1 MVIHAGRLT
10 EPPSIVPTRLL
21 RQLFRQV
28 RPGSA
33 RLPAHGMHPPL
44 LPRERVLVT
53 EQEADGV
60 PVVATTYALHHLYR
74 SGSLTTWQRL
84 PWEEIG
90 RVHWER
96 RTGVLTMVQFPGGPQ
111 STVRLRLSPSSAMPA
126 LVRERVA
133 ATEIAAAEIALTGYP
148 STVRARRRPGTSR
161 IMWIVLLGPGVDP
174 HDPQVQ
180 AGIDAATRDLRVR
193 LGL

>member
-1 MVIHAGRLT
+1 MTTHAGRLT
-10 EPPSIVPTRLL
+10 EPLSIVPTRLVRQAL
-21 RQLFRQV
+21 RQLRT
-28 RPGSA
+28 RGA

-44 LPRERVLVT
+44 QSDERVLIA
-53 EQEADGV
+53 EEEAGGV
-60 PVVATTYALHHLYR
+60 PVVATTFALHHV
-74 SGSLTTWQRL
+74 GQPAGTATWQRL
-84 PWEEIG
+84 PWEEMG

-96 RTGVLTMVQFPGGPQ
+96 RTGVLTMVRFPGGPQ
-111 STVRLRLSPSSAMPA
+111 RTVRLRLSPSSALPA

-148 STVRARRRPGTSR
+148 STVRARRRPGTTR
-161 IMWIVLLGPGVDP
+161 IVWIVLLGAGVDP

-180 AGIDAATRDLRVR
+180 AGIDAATAELRTR